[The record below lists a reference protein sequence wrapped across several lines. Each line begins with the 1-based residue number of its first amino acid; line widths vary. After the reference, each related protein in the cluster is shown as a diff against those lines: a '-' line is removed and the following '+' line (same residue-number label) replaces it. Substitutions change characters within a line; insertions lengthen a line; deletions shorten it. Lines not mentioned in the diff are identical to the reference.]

1 MSTKAVYCIL
11 VAVAVVNCVDVK
23 LKLDLGSKNNAC
35 DKWNKVMSAPLIG
48 TLLKTVLDILF
59 PTNCQSVSI
68 PTDCSDVLL
77 NNPSAASGLY
87 MIGIG
92 PNKTQ
97 IQVYCDMATS
107 GGGWTVFQRR
117 KDGSIDFRKGWD
129 DYAHGFGTPNGEHW
143 LGNDNLAT
151 LTVSAAATYKLRVDL
166 SVNGESH
173 FAEFDNFKIGG
184 ASDKYRLTVGAY
196 TAGDADDGLT
206 YNSGAMFTTFDQD
219 NADCLFNCVGGY
231 GPWWHKCCT
240 FSNLNG
246 VYGTQ
251 VGEYESIMWAVSK
264 YEYIPFTEMKIRR
277 M

>member
-1 MSTKAVYCIL
+1 
-11 VAVAVVNCVDVK
+11 
-23 LKLDLGSKNNAC
+23 
-35 DKWNKVMSAPLIG
+35 MSAPLIG

-117 KDGSIDFRKGWD
+117 KDGSVDFGRGWD
-129 DYAHGFGTPNGEHW
+129 DYAHGFGTPNEEHW

-151 LTVSAAATYKLRVDL
+151 LTAAATYKLRVDL
-166 SVNGESH
+166 RVNGDSP

-196 TAGDADDGLT
+196 TAGDAGDGLA
-206 YNSGAMFTTFDQD
+206 YNSGSMFTTFDQY
-219 NADCLFNCVGGY
+219 NCDCPSNCALDWY
-231 GPWWHKCCT
+231 GPWWHKCCADA
-240 FSNLNG
+240 NLNG
-246 VYGTQ
+246 VYGTTI
-251 VGEYESIMWAVSK
+251 GEFEESIMWAARK
-264 YEYIPFTEMKIRR
+264 YMYIPFTEMKIRR